1 MSITRFTTLAAALIS
16 ISACT
21 VVNPAPPPAASAP
34 PSAMSTLVC
43 AAPLKPAIE
52 HQVYFGRDRG
62 ARGEVSEAQWQRF
75 VAEIVAPR
83 FPDGL
88 STINVAGQSRD
99 SRPNPLLREHTKLLI
114 VVVPAGAPSTAKID
128 EVATAYRTRFDQRA
142 VFRVD
147 RPVCA
152 SL

>member
-1 MSITRFTTLAAALIS
+1 MPKMRIAAIAALLVQATA
-16 ISACT
+16 ACT
-21 VVNPAPPPAASAP
+21 VVTPAAPPPAP
-34 PSAMSTLVC
+34 LPAMSTIAC
-43 AAPLKPAIE
+43 ASPLKPAVE

-62 ARGEVSEAQWQRF
+62 ARGEVTEAQWQRF
-75 VAEIVAPR
+75 VTEVVTPR

-88 STINVAGQSRD
+88 SIVNVAGQSRGTA
-99 SRPNPLLREHTKLLI
+99 PNTLLRERTKLLI
-114 VVVPAGAPSTAKID
+114 VVVPAAADARID
-128 EVATAYRTRFDQRA
+128 DIAAAYRNRFDQRA